1 MDQKATQQLVKS
13 LDELDFDK
21 MEMVRGHT
29 PNNIEELCLQLCK
42 DYLSGNWSK
51 QTVDTI
57 TVKRL
62 TGGMMNQ
69 MYYCVIK
76 DPDHSEK
83 VPQEVAIRLY
93 GKPPVDET
101 DKSRLRDLVISLI
114 FSEKNIGPKVYGIF
128 EQGQILKYYKVDKIK
143 LMKMILLFSKSNFH

>member
-1 MDQKATQQLVKS
+1 MDQKANEQLVKS

-69 MYYCVIK
+69 MYHCSIK

-83 VPQEVAIRLY
+83 VPQEVAIRL
-93 GKPPVDET
+93 
-101 DKSRLRDLVISLI
+101 
-114 FSEKNIGPKVYGIF
+114 
-128 EQGQILKYYKVDKIK
+128 
-143 LMKMILLFSKSNFH
+143 